1 MHRTFRTRAVLGIAT
16 AAAVTAIAGCGAV
29 SVGSSSSSSSA
40 PSGGS
45 SSSSDASS
53 AGVQYAQQQLAAYQK
68 DPAFT
73 APGPAFDASKA
84 KGKSVWFI
92 PNTSTI
98 PFTLAVQKAF
108 SAIATQVGL
117 KLTVWPSTG
126 TPTSWVQGMEQA
138 IAQHADLVVLAPPPQ
153 LVGPQIAQLKKAGIP
168 VVIPHEYDTSMPLPP
183 NVTAF
188 EYAPFITAAKLM
200 ADQAIAGTN
209 GKADTLVV
217 ETNDSPPSEPMAGA
231 ITAEFNAHCPGCT
244 ETDVNVPSTDWSTK
258 LQSQVRNSLLS
269 NPKINYIIV
278 IFDSATEFVTPA
290 VAAAGK
296 QGKIGIATF
305 NNTPFVLTNV
315 QKGIVSMDVGESINW
330 IGYATMDQV
339 LRILS
344 GVKPATDE
352 SAALRV
358 FTAQNA
364 GTLGTPADNEK
375 GYSDS
380 YVTGYEKL
388 WGIG

>member
-1 MHRTFRTRAVLGIAT
+1 MHRTFRTRAILGIAT
-16 AAAVTAIAGCGAV
+16 ATAVALLAGCGTT
-29 SVGSSSSSSSA
+29 STGGSSGSSSSDGA
-40 PSGGS
+40 
-45 SSSSDASS
+45 AS
-53 AGVQYAQQQLAAYQK
+53 AGVKYAEGQLTNYEK
-68 DPAFT
+68 VPAFT
-73 APGPAFDASKA
+73 PPGPAFDASKA

-98 PFTLAVQKAF
+98 PFTLDVQKAF
-108 SAIATQVGL
+108 SAIAAKVGL

-126 TPTSWVQGMEQA
+126 TQSSWVQGIDQA
-138 IAQHADLVVLAPPPQ
+138 IAEHADLVVLAPPPQ
-153 LVGPQIAQLKKAGIP
+153 LIGPQIAQLKAHHIP
-168 VVIPHEYDTSMPLPP
+168 VVVPHEYDPSMPLPP
-183 NVTAF
+183 DITAF
-188 EYAPFITAAKLM
+188 EFAPFLQAARLM

-209 GKADTLVV
+209 GKADTLVI
-217 ETNDSPPSEPMAGA
+217 ETNDSPPSAPMAAA
-231 ITAEFNAHCPGCT
+231 ITAEFKAHCPGCT
-244 ETDVNVPSTDWSTK
+244 ETDVNVVSTDWSTK
-258 LQSQVRNSLLS
+258 LQSQVQNSLLS

-290 VAAAGK
+290 LAEAGK
-296 QGKIGIATF
+296 TGKIGIATF

-344 GVKPATDE
+344 GVKPLTDE

-358 FTAQNA
+358 FVKQNSSV
-364 GTLGTPADNEK
+364 LGNPANNEK
-375 GYSDS
+375 GYSDD

-388 WGIG
+388 WGLG

>member
-1 MHRTFRTRAVLGIAT
+1 MLRTFRTRSVLGIAT
-16 AAAVTAIAGCGAV
+16 VTAVMALAGCGTT
-29 SVGSSSSSSSA
+29 S
-40 PSGGS
+40 SGGS
-45 SSSSDASS
+45 SSGGSPGSSPPSGSSAS
-53 AGVQYAQQQLAAYQK
+53 AGVKYAEGQLAQYEK

-73 APGPAFDASKA
+73 APGPAFNAAKA
-84 KGKSVWFI
+84 RGKSVWFI

-108 SAIATQVGL
+108 SAIAAKVGL

-126 TPTSWVQGMEQA
+126 TQTSWVQGMDQA
-138 IAQHADLVVLAPPPQ
+138 IAQHAGLVVLAPPPQ
-153 LVGPQIAQLKKAGIP
+153 LVGPQIAQLKAHGIP
-168 VVIPHEYDTSMPLPP
+168 VVVPHEYDPTMTLPS
-183 NVTAF
+183 NVAAF
-188 EYAPFITAAKLM
+188 EFAPFLQAARLM
-200 ADQAIAGTN
+200 ADQAIAGTG

-217 ETNDSPPSEPMAGA
+217 ETNDSPPSAPMAAA
-231 ITAEFNAHCPGCT
+231 ITAEFKSHCPGCT
-244 ETDVNVPSTDWSTK
+244 ETDVNVVSTDWSTK
-258 LQSQVRNSLLS
+258 LQSQVQNSLLS

-290 VAAAGK
+290 VAEAGK
-296 QGKIGIATF
+296 TGKIGIATF

-315 QKGIVSMDVGESINW
+315 QKGGVSMDVGESINW

-344 GVKPATDE
+344 GVAPLTNE

-358 FTAQNA
+358 FVKQNSA
-364 GTLGTPADNEK
+364 VLGNPADNEK
-375 GYSDS
+375 GYSDD

-388 WGIG
+388 WGLG